1 MRAEPVFLP
10 DAPAVQSVK
19 PAEPQLDISREA
31 AVAPASGIAEVFQYG
46 RTRQG
51 IMPLYV
57 GEGDLPTPDFVVA
70 AISESMARGETFYG
84 HQRGLINLRE
94 AIAAYM
100 SRVYGDPFE
109 SSVGPFGPDRITVT
123 MGGIHAIQCAV
134 RLIANA
140 GDEII
145 VPTPIWTNFLGV
157 IAVAGATPV
166 TFPLTLTR
174 TGPAEESWG
183 FDIERLAASI
193 TPRTRAL
200 VINTPANPTG
210 WTASRADLEALL
222 DLARRHGLWIIAD
235 EIYGRIV
242 YSGTRAAS
250 FHDIMEADDRIL
262 FIQTFSKNWA
272 MTGLR
277 LGWLEAH
284 PSLGPSIEKLMQ
296 YSTSGVST
304 PYQRGGV
311 AALERGEDFVALQLR
326 RMRQSRDIICDGLA
340 KTGRVRF
347 AWPEGAFY
355 LFPAIEGETDTRG
368 LAFRLIDEAD
378 VGVAPGSA
386 FGPGGSDHV
395 RICFARDPRQ
405 MEETVRRLTR
415 WLAR

>member
-1 MRAEPVFLP
+1 M
-10 DAPAVQSVK
+10 
-19 PAEPQLDISREA
+19 QLDISREA
-31 AVAPASGIAEVFQYG
+31 ALAPASGIAEVFQYG

-57 GEGDLPTPDFVVA
+57 GEGDLPTPSFIQA
-70 AISESMARGETFYG
+70 AVTESMGRGETFYG

-100 SRVYGDPFE
+100 SRIYGDPFE
-109 SSVGPFGPDRITVT
+109 RNVAPFGPDRFTVT

-134 RLIANA
+134 RLIASI
-140 GDEII
+140 GDEVI
-145 VPTPIWTNFLGV
+145 VPTPVWTNFLGV

-166 TFPLTLTR
+166 TVPLTLTR
-174 TGPAEESWG
+174 TGPDSEAWS

-193 TPRTRAL
+193 TPRTRAI
-200 VINTPANPTG
+200 VIITPANPTG
-210 WTASRADLEALL
+210 WTATRADLEALL

-235 EIYGRIV
+235 EIYGRVI
-242 YSGTRAAS
+242 YSGERAPS
-250 FHDIMEADDRIL
+250 FHDIMDADDRIV

-277 LGWLEAH
+277 VGWLEA
-284 PSLGPSIEKLMQ
+284 PTAFGPIIEKLMQ

-304 PYQRGGV
+304 PYQRGAVV
-311 AALERGEDFVALQLR
+311 AIEQGEDFVALQLR
-326 RMRQSRDIICDGLA
+326 RMRESRDIICDGLA

-347 AWPEGAFY
+347 ARPEGAFY
-355 LFPAIEGETDTRG
+355 LFAAIEGETDTRS